1 MLNGWRSLVTNNNT
15 DVAVIGAG
23 PAGLSAAFI
32 LSENDKK
39 TVVLEMSDQVGGISR
54 TIVRNGFR
62 FDIGGHRFF
71 TKDDEIDRFF
81 RDILGEEAIWVNRS
95 SKIYYDGKWVD
106 YPLKPASALFG
117 MGVGTTARCLA
128 DYGYVKVRNIF
139 GKPEI
144 VTFEDWVSNEFGRE
158 LFKLFFKNYTEKV
171 WGIDCSQIEAEWAAQ
186 RIKGLSLGV
195 AIRDAIKPSKNGKV
209 ATLIDKFLYPRLGI
223 GRISERLA
231 EDVETSGNEVRM
243 HSRVAA
249 VNHADG
255 KITSVDVES
264 ADGPYRLEVENL
276 CSSMPLTELVL
287 AMRPEA
293 PADVVE
299 AVHKLRYRDLVTVN
313 LMIDKPQV
321 TDQTWIYI
329 HDPSFRLGRIHEPRN
344 WSPDMA
350 PEGKS
355 SIVAEYF
362 CFEDDDIW
370 SMDDQ
375 ALIDLTV
382 TDLGERLGFLKKE
395 EVIDAFVV
403 RVPKAYPM
411 YELGYEGPLNKIR
424 EYISGLSNLEIVGRY
439 GTYKYNNM
447 DHSMK
452 TGILAARNILGE
464 AHDIWDV
471 NSEKEYHEEK
481 LLEK

>member
-1 MLNGWRSLVTNNNT
+1 MTKNNT

-23 PAGLSAAFI
+23 PAGLSAAFV
-32 LSENDKK
+32 LSENHKDI
-39 TVVLEMSDQVGGISR
+39 VVLEMSDQVGGISR
-54 TIVRNGFR
+54 TIERDGFR

-71 TKDDEIDRFF
+71 TKDEEVDQFF
-81 RDILGEEAIWVNRS
+81 KDILGEEAIWVQRS
-95 SKIYYDGKWVD
+95 SKIYYLGKYFD
-106 YPLKPASALFG
+106 YPLKPANAIFG

-128 DYGYVKVRNIF
+128 DYGYVKIRNVF

-144 VTFEDWVSNEFGRE
+144 VSLEDWVSNEFGRE

-186 RIKGLSLGV
+186 RIKGLSLRV
-195 AIRDAIKPSKNGKV
+195 AVKDALFPQKNGKV

-231 EDVETSGNEVRM
+231 EDVEKLGNEVRM
-243 HSRVAA
+243 QSRVTA
-249 VNHADG
+249 VNHDAG
-255 KITSVDVES
+255 QITSLDVES
-264 ADGPYRLEVENL
+264 GEGSYQLEVESL

-293 PADVVE
+293 PVEVVE

-313 LMIDKPQV
+313 LMIDKPEV

-329 HDPSFRLGRIHEPRN
+329 HDPSFKLGRIHEPRN
-344 WSPDMA
+344 WSSAMA

-362 CFEDDDIW
+362 CFEGDDIW
-370 SMDDQ
+370 NTDDQ

-382 TDLGERLGFLKKE
+382 DDLGRRLGFLNKE
-395 EVIDAFVV
+395 EVIGGFVV

-411 YELGYEGPLNKIR
+411 YELGYEGPLNIIR
-424 EYISGLSNLEIVGRY
+424 DYISSFDNLEIVGRY

-464 AHDIWDV
+464 SHDVWDV
-471 NSEKEYHEEK
+471 NAEKEYHEEK
-481 LLEK
+481 VLEK

>member
-1 MLNGWRSLVTNNNT
+1 MTSKNT

-23 PAGLSAAFI
+23 PAGLSAAFV
-32 LSENDKK
+32 LSENNKS

-54 TIVRNGFR
+54 TIERDGFR

-71 TKDDEIDRFF
+71 TKDEEIDRFF
-81 RDILGEEAIWVNRS
+81 KGILGDEAIWVSRS
-95 SKIYYDGKWVD
+95 SQIYYDGKWVD
-106 YPLKPASALFG
+106 YPLKPASAIFG
-117 MGVGTTARCLA
+117 MGVGTTAKCLA
-128 DYGYVKVRNIF
+128 DYGSVKVRNVF
-139 GKPEI
+139 SKPEI
-144 VTFEDWVSNEFGRE
+144 VSFQDWISNEFGHE

-186 RIKGLSLGV
+186 RIKGLSLRV
-195 AIRDAIKPSKNGKV
+195 AVKDAIFPQKNGKV

-231 EDVETSGNEVRM
+231 EDVEGLGNEVRM
-243 HSRVAA
+243 RSRVTA
-249 VNHADG
+249 VNHDG
-255 KITSVDVES
+255 GHISSVDVES
-264 ADGPYRLEVENL
+264 GQGAYKLEVGQL

-287 AMRPEA
+287 AMRPQA

-299 AVHKLRYRDLVTVN
+299 AALGLRYRDLVTVN

-329 HDPSFRLGRIHEPRN
+329 HDPSFKLGRIHEPRN
-344 WSPDMA
+344 WSPAMA

-362 CFEDDDIW
+362 CFEGGDIW
-370 SMDDQ
+370 NMEDQ

-382 TDLGERLGFLKKE
+382 DDLGRRLGFLKPE
-395 EVIDAFVV
+395 DVIGAFVV

-411 YELGYEGPLNKIR
+411 YELGYKVPLQKIR
-424 EYISGLSNLEIVGRY
+424 DYIDGFDNLEIIGRY

-452 TGILAARNILGE
+452 TGILAARNLLGE
-464 AHDIWDV
+464 SHIVWNV
-471 NSEKEYHEEK
+471 NAEKEYHEEK
-481 LLEK
+481 VLEK

>member
-1 MLNGWRSLVTNNNT
+1 MTRNIT

-32 LSENDKK
+32 LSENQKN
-39 TVVLEMSDQVGGISR
+39 TVVLEMSSQVGGISR
-54 TIVRNGFR
+54 TIERDGFR

-71 TKDDEIDRFF
+71 TKDEEIDQFF
-81 RDILGEEAIWVNRS
+81 KDILGDEAIWVNRS
-95 SKIYYDGKWVD
+95 SKIFYLGKYFD
-106 YPLKPASALFG
+106 YPLKPANALMG
-117 MGVGTTARCLA
+117 MGIITTAKCLG

-139 GKPEI
+139 KKPEI
-144 VTFEDWVSNEFGRE
+144 ISLQDWVSNEFGDQ

-186 RIKGLSLGV
+186 RIKGLSLRV
-195 AIRDAIKPSKNGKV
+195 AVKDAIFPQKNRKV

-231 EDVETSGNEVRM
+231 EDVEKHGNEVRLR
-243 HSRVAA
+243 SRVAA
-249 VNHADG
+249 INHDG
-255 KITSVDVES
+255 AHITSIDVES
-264 ADGPYRLEVENL
+264 ADGPYTLEVENL
-276 CSSMPLTELVL
+276 CSSMPLTELVT
-287 AMRPEA
+287 AMKPEA
-293 PADVVE
+293 PAEVVE
-299 AVHKLRYRDLVTVN
+299 AARSLRYRDLVTVN
-313 LMIDKPQV
+313 LMIDKPEV

-329 HDPSFRLGRIHEPRN
+329 HEPTIKLGRIHEPRN

-362 CFEDDDIW
+362 CFEGDEIW
-370 SMDDQ
+370 DMDDQ
-375 ALIDLTV
+375 ALIDLTIS
-382 TDLGERLGFLKKE
+382 DLDKRLGFLKKE

-411 YELGYEGPLNKIR
+411 YELGYEIPLNKIR
-424 EYISGLSNLEIVGRY
+424 DYVAGFDNLEIVGRY

-464 AHDIWDV
+464 SHDVLDV
-471 NSEKEYHEEK
+471 NAEKEYHEEK
-481 LLEK
+481 LLDK

>member
-1 MLNGWRSLVTNNNT
+1 VTKNIT

-23 PAGLSAAFI
+23 PAGLSAAFV
-32 LSENDKK
+32 LSENQKN
-39 TVVLEMSDQVGGISR
+39 TVVLEMSSQVGGISR
-54 TIVRNGFR
+54 TIERDGFR

-71 TKDDEIDRFF
+71 TKDDEIDQFF
-81 RDILGEEAIWVNRS
+81 RDILGDEAIWVNRS
-95 SKIYYDGKWVD
+95 SKIFYLGKYFD
-106 YPLKPASALFG
+106 YPLKPANALLG
-117 MGVGTTARCLA
+117 MGVVTTTKCLA

-139 GKPEI
+139 SKPEI
-144 VTFEDWVSNEFGRE
+144 VSLEDWVSNEFGNQ

-171 WGIDCSQIEAEWAAQ
+171 WGIDCDQIEAEWAAQ
-186 RIKGLSLGV
+186 RIKGLSLRV
-195 AIRDAIKPSKNGKV
+195 AVKDALFPQKNGKV

-231 EDVETSGNEVRM
+231 EDVEKHGNEVRLR
-243 HSRVAA
+243 SRVAA
-249 VNHADG
+249 INHDG
-255 KITSVDVES
+255 AHITSVDVES
-264 ADGPYRLEVENL
+264 KDGPYTLEVEQL
-276 CSSMPLTELVL
+276 CSSMPLTELVT

-293 PADVVE
+293 PAEVVE
-299 AVHKLRYRDLVTVN
+299 AALSLRYRDLVTVN
-313 LMIDKPQV
+313 LMIDKPEV

-329 HDPSFRLGRIHEPRN
+329 HEPTIKLGRIHEPKN
-344 WSPDMA
+344 WSPAMA

-362 CFEDDDIW
+362 CFQDDDIW
-370 SMDDQ
+370 GMEDQ
-375 ALIDLTV
+375 DLIDLTIS
-382 TDLGERLGFLKKE
+382 DLDKRLGFLKKE

-424 EYISGLSNLEIVGRY
+424 DYVNSFDNLEIVGRY

-464 AHDIWDV
+464 SHDVWDV
-471 NSEKEYHEEK
+471 NAKKEYHEEK
-481 LLEK
+481 QLDK

>member
-1 MLNGWRSLVTNNNT
+1 MTRNIT

-32 LSENDKK
+32 LSENQKN
-39 TVVLEMSDQVGGISR
+39 TVVLEMSSQVGGISR
-54 TIVRNGFR
+54 TIERDGFR

-71 TKDDEIDRFF
+71 TKDDEIDQFF
-81 RDILGEEAIWVNRS
+81 RDILGDEAIWVNRS
-95 SKIYYDGKWVD
+95 SKIFYLGKYFD
-106 YPLKPASALFG
+106 YPLKPANALLG
-117 MGVGTTARCLA
+117 MGVITTAKCLG

-139 GKPEI
+139 SKPEI
-144 VTFEDWVSNEFGRE
+144 VSLEDWVSNEFGNQ

-186 RIKGLSLGV
+186 RIKGLSLRV
-195 AIRDAIKPSKNGKV
+195 AVKDAIFPQKNRKV

-231 EDVETSGNEVRM
+231 EDVEKHGNEVRL
-243 HSRVAA
+243 HSRVKAI
-249 VNHADG
+249 NHDG
-255 KITSVDVES
+255 AHVTS
-264 ADGPYRLEVENL
+264 LEVESDEGPYTLELEYL
-276 CSSMPLTELVL
+276 CSSMPLTELVTS
-287 AMRPEA
+287 MRPEA

-299 AVHKLRYRDLVTVN
+299 AALSLRYRDLVTVN
-313 LMIDKPQV
+313 LMIDKAEV

-329 HDPSFRLGRIHEPRN
+329 HEPTIKLGRIHEPKN
-344 WSPDMA
+344 WSPAMA

-362 CFEDDDIW
+362 CFEGDDIW
-370 SMDDQ
+370 NMDDQ
-375 ALIDLTV
+375 DLIDLTIS
-382 TDLGERLGFLKKE
+382 DLDKRLGFLKKE

-403 RVPKAYPM
+403 RVPKAYPS

-424 EYISGLSNLEIVGRY
+424 DYVDSFDNLEIVGRY

-464 AHDIWDV
+464 THDVWDV
-471 NSEKEYHEEK
+471 NAVKEYHEEK
-481 LLEK
+481 LLDK

>member
-1 MLNGWRSLVTNNNT
+1 MKKNKT

-23 PAGLSAAFI
+23 PAGLSAAFV
-32 LSENDKK
+32 LSENQKN
-39 TVVLEMSDQVGGISR
+39 TVVLEMSSQVGGISR
-54 TIVRNGFR
+54 TIERDGFR
-62 FDIGGHRFF
+62 FDLGGHRFF
-71 TKDDEIDRFF
+71 TKDDEIDQFF
-81 RDILGEEAIWVNRS
+81 KDILGDEAIWVNRS
-95 SKIYYDGKWVD
+95 SKIFYSGKYFD
-106 YPLKPASALFG
+106 YPLKPANALLG
-117 MGVGTTARCLA
+117 MGVITTAKCLG

-139 GKPEI
+139 SKPEI
-144 VTFEDWVSNEFGRE
+144 VSLEDWVSNEFGNQ

-171 WGIDCSQIEAEWAAQ
+171 WGIDCSRIEAEWADQ
-186 RIKGLSLGV
+186 RIKGLSLRV
-195 AIRDAIKPSKNGKV
+195 AVKDALFPQKKRKV

-231 EDVETSGNEVRM
+231 DDVEKFGNEVRM
-243 HSRVAA
+243 RSRVAA
-249 VNHADG
+249 INHDDG
-255 KITSVDVES
+255 HITSVDVES
-264 ADGPYRLEVENL
+264 EDGPYTLEVEDL
-276 CSSMPLTELVL
+276 CSSMPLTELVT

-299 AVHKLRYRDLVTVN
+299 AALSLRYRDLVTVN
-313 LMIDKPQV
+313 LMIDKPEV

-329 HDPSFRLGRIHEPRN
+329 HEPTIKLGRIHEPRN
-344 WSPDMA
+344 WSSAMA

-362 CFEDDDIW
+362 CFQDDDIW
-370 SMDDQ
+370 GMDDQ
-375 ALIDLTV
+375 DLIDLTIS
-382 TDLGERLGFLKKE
+382 DLDMRLGFLKKE

-411 YELGYEGPLNKIR
+411 YELGYEKPLNKIR
-424 EYISGLSNLEIVGRY
+424 GYVDSFDNLEIMGRY

-464 AHDIWDV
+464 SHDVCDV
-471 NSEKEYHEEK
+471 NVEKEYHEEK
-481 LLEK
+481 LLDK

>member
-1 MLNGWRSLVTNNNT
+1 MTRNTT

-32 LSENDKK
+32 LSENNKS
-39 TVVLEMSDQVGGISR
+39 TVVLEMSGQVGGISR
-54 TIVRNGFR
+54 TIERDGFR

-71 TKDDEIDRFF
+71 TKDEEVDDFF
-81 RDILGEEAIWVNRS
+81 KRILGDEAIWVNRS
-95 SKIYYDGKWVD
+95 SKIYYLSKYID
-106 YPLKPASALFG
+106 YPLKPANAIFG
-117 MGVGTTARCLA
+117 MGIGTTAKCLA

-144 VTFEDWVSNEFGRE
+144 VSFQDWVSNEFGRE

-171 WGIDCSQIEAEWAAQ
+171 WGIDCDQICAEWAAQ
-186 RIKGLSLGV
+186 RIKGLSLRV
-195 AIRDAIKPSKNGKV
+195 AVKDALFPQKNGKV
-209 ATLIDKFLYPRLGI
+209 ATLIDKFMYPRLGI
-223 GRISERLA
+223 GRISERLT
-231 EDVETSGNEVRM
+231 EDVERLGNEVRM
-243 HSRVAA
+243 HSRVTA
-249 VNHADG
+249 VNHEG
-255 KITSVDVES
+255 GHITAVDVQ
-264 ADGPYRLEVENL
+264 ADEGSYRLEVENL

-293 PADVVE
+293 PAGVVE
-299 AVHKLRYRDLVTVN
+299 AALGLRYRDLVTVN

-329 HDPSFRLGRIHEPRN
+329 HDPSFRLGRVHEPRN
-344 WSPDMA
+344 WSPAMA

-362 CFEDDDIW
+362 CFQDDDIW
-370 SMDDQ
+370 NMDDQ

-382 TDLGERLGFLKKE
+382 DDLGRRLGFLEKG
-395 EVIDAFVV
+395 EVIGGFVV

-411 YELGYEGPLNKIR
+411 YELGYEIPLRKIR
-424 EYISGLSNLEIVGRY
+424 DYIAGFDNLEIVGRY

-464 AHDIWDV
+464 SHDVWDV
-471 NSEKEYHEEK
+471 NAEKEYHEEK
-481 LLEK
+481 VLE

>member
-1 MLNGWRSLVTNNNT
+1 MTKNYS

-54 TIVRNGFR
+54 TIERDGFR

-71 TKDDEIDRFF
+71 TKDEEVDKFF

-95 SKIYYDGKWVD
+95 SKIFYLDKFFH
-106 YPLKPASALFG
+106 YPLKPANALFG
-117 MGVGTTARCLA
+117 MGVGTTAKCLA
-128 DYGYVKVRNIF
+128 DYGYVKVRNVF
-139 GKPEI
+139 GKPQI
-144 VTFEDWVSNEFGRE
+144 ISFEDWVSNEFGRE

-186 RIKGLSLGV
+186 RIKGLSLRV
-195 AIRDAIKPSKNGKV
+195 AVKDALFPQKNGKV

-231 EDVETSGNEVRM
+231 EDVEMHGNEVRM

-249 VNHADG
+249 VHHENGRVISLDIETPEESYQLA
-255 KITSVDVES
+255 VD
-264 ADGPYRLEVENL
+264 NL
-276 CSSMPLTELVL
+276 LSSMPLTELVL

-313 LMIDKPQV
+313 LMINKPEV

-329 HDPSFRLGRIHEPRN
+329 HDPKIKLGRIHEPRN
-344 WSPDMA
+344 WSKAMA

-362 CFEDDDIW
+362 CFEGDDIW

-375 ALIDLTV
+375 DLIDLTV
-382 TDLGERLGFLKKE
+382 SDLDRRLGFIKKE
-395 EVIDAFVV
+395 DVIDAFVV
-403 RVPKAYPM
+403 RVPKAYPS
-411 YELGYEGPLNKIR
+411 YELGYAAPLDKIR
-424 EYISGLSNLEIVGRY
+424 KYISGFSNLEIIGRY

-464 AHDIWDV
+464 HHDVLDV
-471 NSEKEYHEEK
+471 NAEKEYHEEK
-481 LLEK
+481 VLEK

>member
-1 MLNGWRSLVTNNNT
+1 LTKNIT

-23 PAGLSAAFI
+23 PAGLSAAFV
-32 LSENDKK
+32 LSENKK
-39 TVVLEMSDQVGGISR
+39 DTVVLEMSGQVGGISR
-54 TIVRNGFR
+54 TIERDGFR

-71 TKDDEIDRFF
+71 TKDEEVDEFF
-81 RDILGEEAIWVNRS
+81 KQILGDEAIWVNRS
-95 SKIYYDGKWVD
+95 SKIYYDGKFFN
-106 YPLKPASALFG
+106 YPLKPANALFG
-117 MGVGTTARCLA
+117 MGIGNTAKCLA
-128 DYGYVKVRNIF
+128 DYGYVKIRNVF
-139 GKPEI
+139 HKPEI
-144 VTFEDWVSNEFGRE
+144 ITFEDWVSNEFGRE
-158 LFKLFFKNYTEKV
+158 LYKLFFKNYTEKV
-171 WGIDCSQIEAEWAAQ
+171 WGVDCSQIEAEWAAQ
-186 RIKGLSLGV
+186 RIKGLSLRV
-195 AIRDAIKPSKNGKV
+195 AVRDALFKQKHGKV

-231 EDVETSGNEVRM
+231 EDVEMAGNEVRM

-249 VNHADG
+249 INHDG
-255 KITSVDVES
+255 GHVTSIDVES
-264 ADGPYRLEVENL
+264 DAGPYALAVENL
-276 CSSMPLTELVL
+276 VSSMPLTELVM

-299 AVHKLRYRDLVTVN
+299 AVHQLRYRDLVTVN

-329 HDPSFRLGRIHEPRN
+329 HDPSFKLGRIHEPKN
-344 WSPDMA
+344 WSSAMA

-362 CFEDDDIW
+362 CFEGDEIW
-370 SMDDQ
+370 NMDDQ

-382 TDLGERLGFLKKE
+382 DDLGRRLGFLKKE
-395 EVIDAFVV
+395 EVIGAFVV
-403 RVPKAYPM
+403 RVPKAYPS
-411 YELGYEGPLNKIR
+411 YELGYREPLNKIR
-424 EYISGLSNLEIVGRY
+424 EYVGGFDNLEIIGRY

-464 AHDIWDV
+464 SHDVWDV
-471 NSEKEYHEEK
+471 NAEKEYHEEK
-481 LLEK
+481 ILEK